1 MTQVQNGLVLKAH
14 VSKSPVFSLAR
25 REFEQV
31 ARHNFKLTVVHEA
44 SALRESLIVR
54 GMMKR
59 VRSFGQLELEYI
71 AA

>member
-14 VSKSPVFSLAR
+14 VSKSPVFSR

-31 ARHNFKLTVVHEA
+31 VRHNFTLTLVHEA